1 MGVYIKGVKMPKECG
16 ECRWF
21 HFHGETCT
29 TPKYY
34 LDARCELVKS
44 GQDWYGKDSRGGW
57 VGKSISHLPGYGDY
71 YSHEHCVEIGTRALS
86 CPLVKVKEPHGDL
99 IDRDA
104 LSDAVLK
111 WMPHDPCGDPDKER
125 PFETD
130 ICASMMMEIEDQD
143 AVVEAEDE

>member
-1 MGVYIKGVKMPKECG
+1 MGVYIKGMKMPKECG

-29 TPKYY
+29 SPKYY

-71 YSHEHCVEIGTRALS
+71 YTDEHCVEIGSRAS
-86 CPLVKVKEPHGDL
+86 DCPLVEVQEPHGDL

-104 LSDAVLK
+104 LNLEYEVEMADDWKTA
-111 WMPHDPCGDPDKER
+111 H
-125 PFETD
+125 
-130 ICASMMMEIEDQD
+130 EIANCVKYAPVMIES
-143 AVVEAEDE
+143 EGE

>member
-1 MGVYIKGVKMPKECG
+1 MGVYIKGMKMPKECG

-21 HFHGETCT
+21 HFLGETCT

-71 YSHEHCVEIGTRALS
+71 YTDEHCVEIGTRANN
-86 CPLVKVKEPHGDL
+86 CPLVEVPEPHGRL
-99 IDRDA
+99 IDA
-104 LSDAVLK
+104 
-111 WMPHDPCGDPDKER
+111 DKFNE
-125 PFETD
+125 FIEKNCTD
-130 ICASMMMEIEDQD
+130 NLADLWKELVRRQPTVI
-143 AVVEAEDE
+143 EAEGE

>member
-1 MGVYIKGVKMPKECG
+1 MGVYIKGMKMPKECG

-57 VGKSISHLPGYGDY
+57 IGKSISHLPGYGDY

-86 CPLVKVKEPHGDL
+86 CPLVEVPEPYRKEG
-99 IDRDA
+99 
-104 LSDAVLK
+104 
-111 WMPHDPCGDPDKER
+111 ER
-125 PFETD
+125 K
-130 ICASMMMEIEDQD
+130 
-143 AVVEAEDE
+143 

>member
-1 MGVYIKGVKMPKECG
+1 MGVYIKGMKMPKECG

-29 TPKYY
+29 SPKYY

-71 YSHEHCVEIGTRALS
+71 YTDEHCVEIGTRANN
-86 CPLVKVKEPHGDL
+86 CPLVEMPEPHGRL
-99 IDRDA
+99 IDADA
-104 LSDAVLK
+104 LMNIFADRIVKVSERYGIYSAVAGAASGAMKLLDAQPTV
-111 WMPHDPCGDPDKER
+111 
-125 PFETD
+125 
-130 ICASMMMEIEDQD
+130 IE
-143 AVVEAEDE
+143 EEGE

>member
-1 MGVYIKGVKMPKECG
+1 MGVYIKSMEMPKECG

-71 YSHEHCVEIGTRALS
+71 YSHEHCVEIGTRANN
-86 CPLVKVKEPHGDL
+86 CPIVEVPEPHGRL
-99 IDRDA
+99 IDGNELTRLTDNIVHKTMIFGGQVCYSQ
-104 LSDAVLK
+104 SDIDNAPTV
-111 WMPHDPCGDPDKER
+111 
-125 PFETD
+125 
-130 ICASMMMEIEDQD
+130 I
-143 AVVEAEDE
+143 EAEGE